1 MQIRHK
7 NRELYFK
14 ELETTSENF
23 ILPYIKSIKNIHI
36 GSQVLEVGCGEGGNL
51 LPFAKMGCDVV
62 GVDLS
67 ISKIEDACAFFQK
80 ERVDATFIA
89 SDIFLLE
96 HLFGT
101 FDIIICHDV
110 VEHIEDKAGF
120 IRKLCDFLVP
130 DGVIFTAFPAWQM
143 PFGGHQQICRSKIL
157 SHLPYFHLLPTPI
170 YKKILSIFNEPLDCI
185 EELLSIKRTKC
196 PIEYFERII
205 GNSNLKT
212 IKRQFYL
219 INPHYKIKFGL
230 PPVRLPLLISKIPYL
245 RNYFTTSA
253 FYILSF
259 DT

>member
-23 ILPYIKSIKNIHI
+23 ILPYIKSIKNIHT
-36 GSQVLEVGCGEGGNL
+36 GSRVLEVGYGEGGNL

-62 GVDLS
+62 GVD
-67 ISKIEDACAFFQK
+67 
-80 ERVDATFIA
+80 
-89 SDIFLLE
+89 
-96 HLFGT
+96 
-101 FDIIICHDV
+101 
-110 VEHIEDKAGF
+110 
-120 IRKLCDFLVP
+120 
-130 DGVIFTAFPAWQM
+130 
-143 PFGGHQQICRSKIL
+143 
-157 SHLPYFHLLPTPI
+157 
-170 YKKILSIFNEPLDCI
+170 LSIFNEPLDCI

-196 PIEYFERII
+196 PIEYFELII